1 MRVRLANFSVARV
14 RKFAVARVRLAN
26 FSVGGVRLAT
36 LSMASQRQLQRVCTN
51 FRADSLSPL
60 LLIYI
65 LILLFSILERES
77 LHCRLSKS
85 VCNADSFWQSAM
97 QTLFGSL
104 QCRLFLA
111 VCNADSLYPNSF
123 YHKPTKTP
131 FGVYGNLWKIFCTK
145 SWKNRS
151 PRPPK
156 NHLKTAKTGEKK
168 KKSRA
173 FP

>member
-97 QTLFGSL
+97 PTLFTRTRSIIS
-104 QCRLFLA
+104 R
-111 VCNADSLYPNSF
+111 P
-123 YHKPTKTP
+123 KPLSVFTET
-131 FGVYGNLWKIFCTK
+131 YGKF
-145 SWKNRS
+145 SVRS
-151 PRPPK
+151 PGKIGPPAP
-156 NHLKTAKTGEKK
+156 L
-168 KKSRA
+168 RII
-173 FP
+173 